1 MKTLAWMLLLGLGAS
16 HVAQAATAKDYA
28 ALAGYPD
35 FTGFWLEPMGP
46 PPDAAGMAGAA
57 GTNAGMDAGMGAG
70 PRGGNG
76 PLKPEIAARM
86 AELGAVADPGDRM
99 RYCMP
104 FGFVGNNASFTGFDI
119 VYSPGRITLLN
130 EEGLIR
136 RLYLDR
142 KMPTDGVDSL
152 GGTSVAHW
160 EGQTLVVET
169 AYIDPQSKYPV
180 ASIAGA
186 TSVGRNARIIE
197 RFKRVGDKLQVDLEM
212 TAPDLF
218 TATYKVTRTY
228 QRDDAHWPIQRTACV
243 DNDRLIDPVTGK
255 QRFDL
260 TPPDDLPPPPSD

>member
-1 MKTLAWMLLLGLGAS
+1 MKTLLFTLLLGLDLSQAT
-16 HVAQAATAKDYA
+16 QAATARQYA
-28 ALAGYPD
+28 TLASYPD
-35 FTGFWLEPMGP
+35 FTGFWLEGMPEPPAQGMG
-46 PPDAAGMAGAA
+46 G
-57 GTNAGMDAGMGAG
+57 DAGMGAAGG
-70 PRGGNG
+70 PPAGMGAGRGSDA

-86 AELGAVADPGDRM
+86 TKLGAEADPGDRM

-136 RLYLDR
+136 RIYLDR
-142 KMPTDGVDSL
+142 KMPTDAVDSL
-152 GGTSVAHW
+152 GGTSVGHW
-160 EGQTLVVET
+160 EGSTLVVET
-169 AYIDPQSKYPV
+169 AFIDPQSKYPV
-180 ASIAGA
+180 STIAGA
-186 TSVGRNARIIE
+186 SSIGKNAHTIE

-218 TATYKVTRTY
+218 TTTYKVSRTY
-228 QRDDAHWPIQRTACV
+228 KRDDAHWPIQRTACV

-260 TPPDDLPPPPSD
+260 TPPDDLPPPPSQ